1 MFGIELPELVRA
13 VGYTGV
19 AIAIFLES
27 GVIIGVFL
35 PGASLLFTAG
45 LLASQGVFNIWI
57 LVPLLMVA
65 AIAGDS
71 TGYWFGKK
79 VGPALFTRDESFFF
93 KPSHVI
99 RARHFFEKH
108 GPQTIIM
115 ARFVPIVRTF
125 APILAGV
132 GSMHY
137 GLFLRYNVLGASAF
151 AAGVTLAG
159 YTLGSRIPAV
169 ADYLSY
175 ILIVIVFFSC
185 VPLILHYVGSSRD
198 KKSTGEK

>member
-1 MFGIELPELVRA
+1 MLGIELPELVRT
-13 VGYTGV
+13 VGYTGIV
-19 AIAIFLES
+19 AAVYLES

-57 LVPLLMVA
+57 LVPLLMAA

-79 VGPALFTRDESFFF
+79 VGPALFTRSESFFF

-99 RARHFFEKH
+99 RAREFFEKH
-108 GPQTIIM
+108 GPQTIIL

-132 GSMHY
+132 GSMNY
-137 GLFLRYNVLGASAF
+137 TLFLRYNVIGASIF
-151 AAGVTLAG
+151 AAGVTLIG
-159 YTLGSRIPAV
+159 YTLGTRIPQV

-175 ILIVIVFFSC
+175 IVVAIVFFSC
-185 VPLILHYVGSSRD
+185 VPLILHYFRPRDINTSSQ
-198 KKSTGEK
+198 E

>member
-1 MFGIELPELVRA
+1 MLGIELPELVRA

-19 AIAIFLES
+19 TAAIFLES
-27 GVIIGVFL
+27 GVIIGVFF

-71 TGYWFGKK
+71 TGYWFGRK
-79 VGPALFTRDESFFF
+79 VGPALFTRHESFFF
-93 KPSHVI
+93 KPSHVA
-99 RARHFFEKH
+99 RAREFFEKH

-132 GSMHY
+132 GSMNY
-137 GLFLRYNVLGASAF
+137 SLFFRYNVIGASAF
-151 AAGVTLAG
+151 AAGVTLVG

-175 ILIVIVFFSC
+175 ILIAIVFFSC
-185 VPLILHYVGSSRD
+185 VPLLLHYFGPRD
-198 KKSTGEK
+198 NPPPEQK